1 MLVGQT
7 EPVGQMDVNRNLTYL
22 RHFLFDFTYPIWNES
37 KRDEFERM
45 FCRHFYKREIAFET
59 VGLFKHYV
67 QDVFLSEMPKF
78 NRMFSLIESEFSI
91 MDDVNY
97 TTTVTEQI
105 QDDFDGTLTRNE
117 NTQNSGAN
125 TTSQNS
131 TSRGTDNQTV
141 TTTGSSNET
150 NVQKNAFSDT
160 PEGTLTNVD
169 NNSYLSDYRNINDE
183 NEQSTNSD
191 TQRNTTTSDNVT
203 ATITETQGTK
213 KDVSENQNTKNK
225 NERLRNLSELVHGK
239 KNPIAISEYYQKYMI
254 EMESAYNLFFSVCD
268 KKLFL
273 FTWKL

>member
-1 MLVGQT
+1 MLAEQT
-7 EPVGQMDVNRNLTYL
+7 EPVGQMDVNRNLTIL
-22 RHFLFDFTYPIWNES
+22 RHFLFDFHYPIWDES

-67 QDVFLSEMPKF
+67 EDVFLTEMPKF

-91 MDDVNY
+91 MDDVKY

-105 QDDFDGTLTRNE
+105 QDDFDGVLNRME
-117 NTQNSGAN
+117 NTQNSGQN

-131 TSRGTDNQTV
+131 TSRGTDIQSVN
-141 TTTGSSNET
+141 TTGASNET

-160 PEGTLTNVD
+160 PEGTLSNVD
-169 NNSYLSDYRNINDE
+169 NNSYLSDYRNIKDE
-183 NEQSTNSD
+183 NKQSTNN
-191 TQRNTTTSDNVT
+191 NTRRDSSTTDNVT

-213 KDVSENQNTKNK
+213 KDVSENQKTKNK
-225 NERLRNLSELVHGK
+225 NERERKFTETVHGK
-239 KNPIAISEYYQKYMI
+239 KNPIAFSEYYQKYMI

-273 FTWKL
+273 FTWEL